1 MAQWS
6 MGSRFSYFLID
17 HSDHGLK
24 LRSWLLNCV
33 DHFFSGSVFFST
45 FYRWKIS
52 IFRCQKKNLLSLNG
66 AAKRILQTSKKYQT
80 NSIRRRFSIDLRI
93 QSRFTFHF
101 PFKSAFHVLSLAC
114 RFFFLV
120 TQISSLPDS
129 TLGTYSLPASILC
142 NPFRNSNMFPN
153 EADRQSL
160 E

>member
-1 MAQWS
+1 

-33 DHFFSGSVFFST
+33 DHFFSGSVFFYSLSMKN
-45 FYRWKIS
+45 FHFS
-52 IFRCQKKNLLSLNG
+52 LPKKNLLSLNG

-101 PFKSAFHVLSLAC
+101 PFKSALHVLSLAC
-114 RFFFLV
+114 RVFFLV

>member
-101 PFKSAFHVLSLAC
+101 PFKSALHVLSLAC
-114 RFFFLV
+114 RFFFWW
-120 TQISSLPDS
+120 PK
-129 TLGTYSLPASILC
+129 
-142 NPFRNSNMFPN
+142 FRAFLTRLSERIHFQLRYYVIHSATPTCFPMKPI
-153 EADRQSL
+153 DRA
-160 E
+160 